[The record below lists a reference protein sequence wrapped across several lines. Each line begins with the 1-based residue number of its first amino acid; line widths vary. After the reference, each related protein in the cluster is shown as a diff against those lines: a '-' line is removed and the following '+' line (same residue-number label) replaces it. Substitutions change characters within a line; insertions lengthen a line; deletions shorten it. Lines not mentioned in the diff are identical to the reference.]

1 MGTRRLVLLVG
12 LVLIFASASSPIM
25 AKEMVN
31 MEFKQAPLVD
41 VFQILGQLG
50 GYNVLVD
57 PTVQGE
63 VTCTLKNLAVE
74 EALSR

>member
-1 MGTRRLVLLVG
+1 MRARWKLVLALCLIV
-12 LVLIFASASSPIM
+12 VLGSAFTP
-25 AKEMVN
+25 ALGQGRVN

-57 PTVQGE
+57 LGGGQFCLT
-63 VTCTLKNLAVE
+63 
-74 EALSR
+74 